1 MPSKNVMEKT
11 ILDGAYKVTS
21 DGLLYKRAANDWT
34 LVKGSINN
42 KGYVVVGLSL
52 YGKSIAVLL
61 HRLIAQTFIPNTDNS
76 RDVHHKDGDR
86 TNNCVENLQWLSH
99 AQNVTEAYK
108 RTPRQKTPR
117 KKPDKIR
124 YEKYRKLIDERKL
137 TTAEVCRGTGIA
149 ESAMAMWKKRGGS
162 LGLDNMVKLATFFG
176 VPITYFMDVEEEGV

>member
-21 DGLLYKRAANDWT
+21 DGLLYKRAADDWT

-76 RDVHHKDGDR
+76 RDVHHKDG
-86 TNNCVENLQWLSH
+86 
-99 AQNVTEAYK
+99 
-108 RTPRQKTPR
+108 
-117 KKPDKIR
+117 I
-124 YEKYRKLIDERKL
+124 
-137 TTAEVCRGTGIA
+137 
-149 ESAMAMWKKRGGS
+149 
-162 LGLDNMVKLATFFG
+162 
-176 VPITYFMDVEEEGV
+176 